1 MRFFSALRSQH
12 DQSGPLQPQRRHF
25 IRTQT
30 IKGSLGLVFSLAF
43 FVFFGLPDA
52 AGALVLAGLVAP
64 LGLAAMGRVPLRLRY
79 LETAAVA
86 LFALLVTVLTMHTG
100 GLASPFLVWLMLVP
114 IEGAMCGRRF
124 TVVASGLF
132 ALTAVLLITGQQMI
146 GGLPPSRLPDP
157 SYLVQALLIL
167 VAVVQATMLAI
178 AAQDR
183 KATADAAAAANE
195 RRYGFLA
202 SNAMDLITSHALD
215 GRIDFASPASRRLLG
230 FAPGELAHRHILE
243 FAHPADR
250 ANLKDAFEE
259 VASGGRPVSTEVRLK
274 RADGGY
280 VWTEMRC
287 RPARKSL
294 DVGGDIVAV
303 TRDITERMA
312 HERAL
317 IEARDQ
323 AEDANRAKS
332 RFLANMSHEL
342 RTPLNAI
349 IGFSEVMSHQ
359 MFGPVGSAR
368 YVDYARLINES
379 GSHLLELINA
389 ILDMS
394 KIEAG
399 RFELSEEVFDLEELA
414 DQAFRLI
421 NLQAERQGV
430 QLSRS
435 IAPSARRIRADKRA
449 VMQILINLLS
459 NGVKFT
465 PAGGAVKVIAEARPR
480 GIELAVSDT
489 GMGIAPEHL
498 KRIGKPFEQVEN
510 ELTRTKEGT
519 GLGLA
524 LVRSLA
530 KLHAG
535 AMTVESQLG
544 EGTTVRVA
552 LPNAALA
559 EAPPKAAA
567 GA

>member
-1 MRFFSALRSQH
+1 
-12 DQSGPLQPQRRHF
+12 
-25 IRTQT
+25 
-30 IKGSLGLVFSLAF
+30 
-43 FVFFGLPDA
+43 
-52 AGALVLAGLVAP
+52 
-64 LGLAAMGRVPLRLRY
+64 
-79 LETAAVA
+79 
-86 LFALLVTVLTMHTG
+86 
-100 GLASPFLVWLMLVP
+100 
-114 IEGAMCGRRF
+114 
-124 TVVASGLF
+124 
-132 ALTAVLLITGQQMI
+132 
-146 GGLPPSRLPDP
+146 
-157 SYLVQALLIL
+157 
-167 VAVVQATMLAI
+167 
-178 AAQDR
+178 
-183 KATADAAAAANE
+183 
-195 RRYGFLA
+195 
-202 SNAMDLITSHALD
+202 
-215 GRIDFASPASRRLLG
+215 
-230 FAPGELAHRHILE
+230 
-243 FAHPADR
+243 
-250 ANLKDAFEE
+250 
-259 VASGGRPVSTEVRLK
+259 
-274 RADGGY
+274 
-280 VWTEMRC
+280 
-287 RPARKSL
+287 
-294 DVGGDIVAV
+294 
-303 TRDITERMA
+303 
-312 HERAL
+312 
-317 IEARDQ
+317 
-323 AEDANRAKS
+323 
-332 RFLANMSHEL
+332 
-342 RTPLNAI
+342 
-349 IGFSEVMSHQ
+349 
-359 MFGPVGSAR
+359 
-368 YVDYARLINES
+368 
-379 GSHLLELINA
+379 
-389 ILDMS
+389 MS